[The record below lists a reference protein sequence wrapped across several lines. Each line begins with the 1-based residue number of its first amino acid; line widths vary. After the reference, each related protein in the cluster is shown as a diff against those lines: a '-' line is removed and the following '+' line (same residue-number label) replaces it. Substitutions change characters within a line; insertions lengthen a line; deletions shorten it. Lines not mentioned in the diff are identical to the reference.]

1 MSLLKYVLYF
11 FFFQKCTLACMDP
24 GRTLNVYAL
33 RPEASLGVPCR
44 VPFKDLSI
52 IICCNFLFNGNLKSW
67 GEKTVSK
74 S

>member
-11 FFFQKCTLACMDP
+11 FFFQNCTLACMDP

-52 IICCNFLFNGNLKSW
+52 IILLQFFVQWQFEVLGRKN
-67 GEKTVSK
+67 
-74 S
+74 